1 MSLFNTEMLGE
12 VQMALSIDDLRTFL
26 LVSSER
32 SVSKAASRLG
42 VTQQSVSERIRRLE
56 SRVGVELFLRLPHGM
71 QPSNAG
77 FRLLP
82 YAHQAVGL
90 IDEALTAIDT
100 EDLVRVRVQRS
111 VASVVLPLLENGD
124 IKRDISLEDD
134 ASAVLT
140 AVSNGTVDAGI
151 GVFSDG
157 DEAASSLVIGVLFD
171 DPVVWVVPP
180 EHPLA
185 RRQEAVSPSE
195 LNGLAVGVSL
205 GETGS
210 VANGNGHSG
219 AGAGAEVEGPR
230 IAPRSSVAEAL
241 AEGRLVEV
249 SVELPGWVVPISI
262 AYRSS
267 DYDRPAITALRSQV
281 ASERHRVEAT
291 DQA

>member
-1 MSLFNTEMLGE
+1 
-12 VQMALSIDDLRTFL
+12 MALSIDDLRTFL

-111 VASVVLPLLENGD
+111 VASVVLPLLENGE
-124 IKRDISLEDD
+124 IKRDISLDDD
-134 ASAVLT
+134 ATAVLT
-140 AVSNGTVDAGI
+140 SVSNGAVDAGI

-180 EHPLA
+180 DHPLA

-205 GETGS
+205 GETGT
-210 VANGNGHSG
+210 ANGNGHSG
-219 AGAGAEVEGPR
+219 ADGEAEGPR

-241 AEGRLVEV
+241 ADGRLVEV

-262 AYRSS
+262 AYRAS

-281 ASERHRVEAT
+281 ASERHRVEA
-291 DQA
+291 AEHS